1 MRERAIEIFKNI
13 GTNSI
18 SIKDLERK
26 LGITHDEVINLI
38 KDLLSERMITCTN
51 TKHEMY
57 RLSPYREGIYVVT
70 KKGLGFVI
78 LSDEE
83 KDVYIDEKNAKN
95 ALPGDRVLIKIM
107 DESYNL
113 GKPEGRIKEVLN
125 RKMQVAEVTSDK
137 KERYYQIGK
146 RLIKANIPN
155 GIVDGTLVKLEIGKP
170 DKGIVSTKVIEVLGH
185 KTDPGMD
192 ITKLLYDYG
201 FEDYYKDEIK
211 EELRNIPS
219 EVKESEMKDRLDL
232 RDISLV
238 TIDGS
243 DTKDIDDAVYCE
255 VLPNGNYKI
264 ITAIADVSYYVKEDS
279 YIDKAAYERGT
290 SVYAIDT
297 VKPMLPRE
305 LSNGICSLN
314 EGVDRLALA
323 YIMEVNKEGKT
334 LSFEIKEAVIN
345 SKKKMCYEKVNDLLD
360 NNICDPE
367 YEPFKEMLSNM
378 KDITDVLY
386 KNRVKQGSLEFDID
400 ELKIL
405 TKDGVPVKF
414 DRKSQGTG
422 ENIIEELMVLTNK
435 EAAMYIESLGV
446 NTFFRVHEY
455 PDEEEISEIV
465 TVLKNYGYKIDEKV
479 STSSKFIQHILD
491 MVQKDKRGQILS
503 SYILRCMAKAKY
515 DVVNLGHYGIAVDA
529 GRKEAYMHTTSP
541 IRRYP
546 DLAFHRIQKDILEG
560 KIKKN
565 TTSDDLMK
573 KKEIAVHSSQKERDE
588 QECER
593 QANKMKMAEYYE
605 SRINNEYKGMISGF
619 TPTAMYVMLDDLS
632 EGRVAYSTMDDYY
645 ELLPELQTIVGKSNK
660 KSYRLGD
667 EVTIKVVRA
676 SKEDKEID
684 FELVRG

>member
-18 SIKDLERK
+18 NVKDLARK
-26 LGITHDEVINLI
+26 LGVNYEDVVELI
-38 KDLLSERMITCTN
+38 KDLLEKRIITCTN
-51 TKHEMY
+51 TKNEMY
-57 RLSPYREGIYVVT
+57 RLSPYREGIYVVS
-70 KKGLGFVI
+70 KKGIGFVI

-83 KDVYIDEKNAKN
+83 KDIYIDEENTNN
-95 ALPGDRVLIKIM
+95 ALPGDRVLVKIM

-113 GKPEGRIKEVLN
+113 GKPEGRIKEILS
-125 RKMQVAEVTSDK
+125 RKTQIAEVISDK
-137 KERYYQIGK
+137 KERYYQVGK
-146 RLIKANIPN
+146 KLIKAYIPN
-155 GIVDGTLVKLEIGKP
+155 GIVDGTLVKLEIGRQE
-170 DKGIVSTKVIEVLGH
+170 KGYLNTKVIEVIGH

-192 ITKLLYDYG
+192 IEKILFDYG
-201 FEDYYKDEIK
+201 FEDYYKDEVN
-211 EELRNIPS
+211 EELKEMPKEVTNS
-219 EVKESEMKDRLDL
+219 ELKNRLDL

-264 ITAIADVSYYVKEDS
+264 ITAIADVSYYVKEGS

-334 LSFEIKEAVIN
+334 LDFEIKEAVIN
-345 SKKKMCYEKVNDLLD
+345 SKKKMCYEKVNELLD
-360 NNICDPE
+360 ENKYGED

-378 KDITDVLY
+378 KIITDILY
-386 KNRVKQGSLEFDID
+386 KNRVKKGSLEFDID

-405 TKDGVPVKF
+405 TRDGVPVKF
-414 DRKSQGTG
+414 DRKHQGTG
-422 ENIIEELMVLTNK
+422 ENIIEELMILTNK

-455 PDEEEISEIV
+455 PDEEAIKEVV

-479 STSSKFIQHILD
+479 TTSSKFIQHILD

-515 DVVNLGHYGIAVDA
+515 DVINLGHYGIAVDA
-529 GRKEAYMHTTSP
+529 GKKEAYMHTTSP

-546 DLAFHRIQKDILEG
+546 DLAFHRIQKDIIDG
-560 KIKKN
+560 KLNKN

-573 KKEIAVHSSQKERDE
+573 KKEIAIHSSQKERDE

-605 SRINNEYKGMISGF
+605 KHINETYNGMISGF

-645 ELLPELQTIVGKSNK
+645 ELLPELQTIFGKSNK

-667 EVTIKVVRA
+667 EVKIKVVRA

-684 FELVRG
+684 FELV

>member
-18 SIKDLERK
+18 CIKDLAKK
-26 LGITHDEVINLI
+26 LGIDYSEVVELV
-38 KDLLSERMITCTN
+38 KDLLQKKIITCTN
-51 TKHEMY
+51 TQHEMY
-57 RLSPYREGIYVVT
+57 RLSPYREGIYVLS

-83 KDVYIDEKNAKN
+83 KDIFIDEDNSNN
-95 ALPGDRVLIKIM
+95 ALPGDRVLVKIM

-113 GKPEGRIKEVLN
+113 GKPEGRIKEILS
-125 RKMQVAEVTSDK
+125 RKTQVAEVITD
-137 KERYYQIGK
+137 EHGRYYQVN
-146 RLIKANIPN
+146 RRQIKANIPN
-155 GIVDGTLVKLEIGKP
+155 SIVDGTLVKLEIGRQE
-170 DKGIVSTKVIEVLGH
+170 KGYLNTKVLEVLGH

-192 ITKLLYDYG
+192 IEKILYDYG
-201 FEDYYKDEIK
+201 FEDYYKDEIE
-211 EELRNIPS
+211 EELKKMPS
-219 EVKESEMKDRLDL
+219 EVSEKELKSRLDL

-243 DTKDIDDAVYCE
+243 DTKDIDDAVFCE
-255 VLPNGNYKI
+255 KLKNGNYKI

-314 EGVDRLALA
+314 ENVDRLAMA
-323 YIMEVNKEGKT
+323 YIMEVDKEGKT

-345 SKKKMCYEKVNDLLD
+345 SKKKMCYERVNELLD
-360 NNICDPE
+360 NGAKDEE

-378 KDITDVLY
+378 KTITDVLY

-414 DRKSQGTG
+414 DRKHQGTG
-422 ENIIEELMVLTNK
+422 ENIIEELMILTNK
-435 EAAMYIESLGV
+435 EAAMYMERCGV
-446 NTFFRVHEY
+446 NTFFRVHEF
-455 PDEEEISEIV
+455 PDEEAISEIV
-465 TVLKNYGYKIDEKV
+465 TVLKNYGYKIEEKT

-529 GRKEAYMHTTSP
+529 SKHQAYMHTTSP

-546 DLAFHRIQKDILEG
+546 DLAFHRIQKDVIDG
-560 KIKKN
+560 KITKN
-565 TTSDDLMK
+565 TTSDDLMH
-573 KKEIAVHSSQKERDE
+573 KKEIAIHSSQKERDE
-588 QECER
+588 QDCER

-605 SRINNEYKGMISGF
+605 DHINEVHKGMISGF

-645 ELLPELQTIVGKSNK
+645 ELLAEFQMIVGRSNK

-667 EVTIKVVRA
+667 EVEIKVVRA

-684 FELVRG
+684 FELV